1 MRAHIEDEKS
11 HSMDVSNKEIQLVKI
26 ASEEAK
32 YDVVTIPIDRSGE
45 KV

>member
-11 HSMDVSNKEIQLVKI
+11 RSMDVSSKEVQLVKI
-26 ASEEAK
+26 DSEEAK